1 MKITNPAPLPV
12 IQTTQRILG
21 QAVQQLISIGPLQ
34 GGKNQPSPSKA
45 GSDNLTCKSQFI
57 LYYQA
62 RLCSLNRESI
72 KFFHERNKLDRRVIA
87 IQVLGVEDL

>member
-34 GGKNQPSPSKA
+34 GGKNQTSPSKA
-45 GSDNLTCKSQFI
+45 GSDNLTCKSQFA
-57 LYYQA
+57 LLPGKTLLSQP
-62 RLCSLNRESI
+62 
-72 KFFHERNKLDRRVIA
+72 
-87 IQVLGVEDL
+87 